1 MVATSLAT
9 PPPARSSTTVA
20 HDHHHHHHHHVTNP
34 SSPRPVPQHAPDSKS
49 HSTLPSRRL
58 SLPDM
63 RELRTEWA
71 RREALQINA
80 LPPGKL
86 QIDLLNVRSDVKVK
100 RPFVRLRMG
109 PQRYFS
115 SCSKASHGD
124 WNEGFLFTISFH
136 NQLFDTIELDL
147 FDRRNGW
154 RSKTRHIGKAK
165 LRLLQL
171 NNRDDV
177 FLTFIPMYEYHTRR
191 YLPAHIQLP
200 HNFLKS
206 HIPRFR
212 TQEQASYRE
221 QHPSH
226 RKHSMTPLIGS
237 VQVRVR
243 YSYQKPPDMHDTL
256 SPVYKDA
263 DTHSI
268 VSSFMDR
275 STLASSQSGKSRNS
289 GNSMVTLSSVGTH
302 NTTMSSSGETTTS
315 AGRVHGSSSSSSS
328 SSSRGSNSSDDDQ
341 HDNDTTEKSSSEME
355 DFHDA
360 VEPNLVL
367 VDDPSAI
374 PSSRSLAPPPNKPSI
389 GTIGRQSSIDLVF
402 RKQLYNKLA
411 RRTEST
417 RRLDT
422 SSTTTGADGGYGFS
436 RSDME
441 NRRRRSV
448 KRKNSESSIRSHNFG
463 DKNFA
468 FRWINESF
476 EEVALAHPS
485 LDRMIGFV
493 VSPQTRILVR
503 AVVKIFTG
511 FGQGFRITGIQLLSC
526 LSLLQNFYADIPRP
540 PPAEKVSDLRFLDK
554 ANYFLGHA
562 IIAYGWRGLSY
573 LGDYAK
579 YLKDVMK
586 TRSNKE
592 AIVRYLK
599 IPQEDLL
606 GYEYGLRKGAV
617 FQPSYFVSI
626 DRGYEAIVLGIRGT
640 WSLYDCITDLVCE
653 YRPWKGGLVH
663 AGMLASAQWFF
674 TRIIPQIFHYI
685 HENCKSET
693 RPISSFIITGH
704 SLGAGTAA
712 LITMMVADHI
722 DELRRLSNNPNFQV
736 HCYSYAPVASVSLDL
751 SEKYSEYI
759 DSFVCQDDLVARL
772 SYGTASCSKELIMDT
787 MISVDGLGGSSKINS
802 DTKARKACFDIIET
816 RRQEIFY
823 SNEPR
828 YPLLYIPGQVYQFH
842 RQPTEGSKKRRAS
855 TTDDAVPKRSPSSAR
870 EESSKASSS
879 RRTFSLL
886 DDMPVC
892 HSEPALSTSKANGNG
907 RPRNNSID
915 DTNDNTNLFTL
926 HKGSPQLSKEMLIS
940 KTCLE
945 DHMLVTYLNAF
956 QAVRQDCMR
965 ELRQQQRKQNGTA
978 TATAVLASRQSS
990 TSSSCR
996 SESPVPSIQIEDPE
1010 GKVEVANTTIAAAA
1024 IASPSS
1030 SSSSSS

>member
-1 MVATSLAT
+1 
-9 PPPARSSTTVA
+9 
-20 HDHHHHHHHHVTNP
+20 
-34 SSPRPVPQHAPDSKS
+34 
-49 HSTLPSRRL
+49 
-58 SLPDM
+58 
-63 RELRTEWA
+63 
-71 RREALQINA
+71 
-80 LPPGKL
+80 
-86 QIDLLNVRSDVKVK
+86 
-100 RPFVRLRMG
+100 
-109 PQRYFS
+109 
-115 SCSKASHGD
+115 
-124 WNEGFLFTISFH
+124 
-136 NQLFDTIELDL
+136 
-147 FDRRNGW
+147 
-154 RSKTRHIGKAK
+154 
-165 LRLLQL
+165 
-171 NNRDDV
+171 
-177 FLTFIPMYEYHTRR
+177 
-191 YLPAHIQLP
+191 
-200 HNFLKS
+200 
-206 HIPRFR
+206 
-212 TQEQASYRE
+212 
-221 QHPSH
+221 
-226 RKHSMTPLIGS
+226 
-237 VQVRVR
+237 
-243 YSYQKPPDMHDTL
+243 
-256 SPVYKDA
+256 
-263 DTHSI
+263 
-268 VSSFMDR
+268 
-275 STLASSQSGKSRNS
+275 
-289 GNSMVTLSSVGTH
+289 
-302 NTTMSSSGETTTS
+302 
-315 AGRVHGSSSSSSS
+315 
-328 SSSRGSNSSDDDQ
+328 
-341 HDNDTTEKSSSEME
+341 
-355 DFHDA
+355 
-360 VEPNLVL
+360 
-367 VDDPSAI
+367 
-374 PSSRSLAPPPNKPSI
+374 
-389 GTIGRQSSIDLVF
+389 
-402 RKQLYNKLA
+402 
-411 RRTEST
+411 
-417 RRLDT
+417 
-422 SSTTTGADGGYGFS
+422 
-436 RSDME
+436 
-441 NRRRRSV
+441 
-448 KRKNSESSIRSHNFG
+448 
-463 DKNFA
+463 
-468 FRWINESF
+468 
-476 EEVALAHPS
+476 
-485 LDRMIGFV
+485 
-493 VSPQTRILVR
+493 
-503 AVVKIFTG
+503 
-511 FGQGFRITGIQLLSC
+511 
-526 LSLLQNFYADIPRP
+526 
-540 PPAEKVSDLRFLDK
+540 
-554 ANYFLGHA
+554 
-562 IIAYGWRGLSY
+562 
-573 LGDYAK
+573 
-579 YLKDVMK
+579 MK

-722 DELRRLSNNPNFQV
+722 DELRRLSDNPNFQV

-978 TATAVLASRQSS
+978 TATAVLASRQPS

-1030 SSSSSS
+1030 SSSSS

>member
-1 MVATSLAT
+1 MVATLMAT
-9 PPPARSSTTVA
+9 PPPTRSSTTVA
-20 HDHHHHHHHHVTNP
+20 HDHNAN
-34 SSPRPVPQHAPDSKS
+34 SSSKPVPHHASDNKA
-49 HSTLPSRRL
+49 HATLPSRRL

-63 RELRTEWA
+63 RELRNEWA

-171 NNRDDV
+171 NNRDEV
-177 FLTFIPMYEYHTRR
+177 FLTFIPMYEYHARR

-263 DTHSI
+263 DTYSI

-315 AGRVHGSSSSSSS
+315 NGPGHSSSS
-328 SSSRGSNSSDDDQ
+328 SNSSDDDQ
-341 HDNDTTEKSSSEME
+341 HHENDATEKISSETD

-360 VEPNLVL
+360 IEPNLVL
-367 VDDPSAI
+367 VDDPSVI

-422 SSTTTGADGGYGFS
+422 TTLDTTAGGYGFS
-436 RSDME
+436 RSDLE
-441 NRRRRSV
+441 NRRRTV

-722 DELRRLSNNPNFQV
+722 DELRRLSDNPNFQV

-751 SEKYSEYI
+751 SEKYSDYI

-842 RQPTEGSKKRRAS
+842 RQPSEGNKKRRAS
-855 TTDDAVPKRSPSSAR
+855 TTDDAVPSRSPSTR
-870 EESSKASSS
+870 DESNKTAPS
-879 RRTFSLL
+879 RRAFSLL
-886 DDMPVC
+886 DDMPVS
-892 HSEPALSTSKANGNG
+892 HSEPALLTRNSNENG

-915 DTNDNTNLFTL
+915 DNNDNTNLFTL

-965 ELRQQQRKQNGTA
+965 ELRQQRKQNA
-978 TATAVLASRQSS
+978 SAVPSRNSS
-990 TSSSCR
+990 TLSNR
-996 SESPVPSIQIEDPE
+996 SDSPVPSIQIEDPE
-1010 GKVEVANTTIAAAA
+1010 GKVELANTAAAA
-1024 IASPSS
+1024 AAAATASS
-1030 SSSSSS
+1030 SSSS